1 MIKKAFLIFLIF
13 IYSCYAPPTIYVP
26 SGSYN
31 LSKSINSIIN
41 GSEIKTNIAVK
52 AVNLISGEIL
62 IDLNSHSLFNPAS
75 NNKLYTSISALGI
88 LDTNFTF
95 NTSVYSDTKAIYL
108 VGGGDPDL
116 TLEQLD
122 SLATITAKKNSPGK
136 RLVIDDS
143 ILDTLV
149 YGPGWMWDEG
159 DEWYS
164 AQISGLSV
172 NDNCIDFIVN
182 PADNG
187 KLIDIQILPQSDY
200 YTFLNEAYTVNDTTN
215 FKKLKISRDWK
226 NKNNNFLITGS
237 IMDTTSSDT
246 IIRNVH
252 DPTLFTGYLFKE
264 MLQKKGLPISALE
277 KGNRSSSSLKI
288 ASHRSSSLISIVEN
302 LMVESDNLTA
312 EILVKIIGHH
322 TTGDQGNWKNGLHAM
337 RLYLND
343 QVGLDT
349 TNFSISDGSGVSRYN
364 YSSASHFIDLL
375 SWIYNTSNI
384 RDIYLKTLSYTGE
397 NGTLL
402 DRNLPD
408 GIYAKTGSLSGVSTF
423 SGYIIHPSK
432 DPIAFSIL
440 MNGHKGSSF
449 SFRALQDRIVSQIAS
464 F

>member
-1 MIKKAFLIFLIF
+1 M
-13 IYSCYAPPTIYVP
+13 YMP

-31 LSKSINSIIN
+31 LSRSVNSIIN

-95 NTSVYSDTKAIYL
+95 NTSVYSDSKAIYL

-116 TLEQLD
+116 TLDQLD
-122 SLATITAKKNSPGK
+122 SLATITANKNPSGK

-172 NDNCIDFIVN
+172 NDNCIDFIVS
-182 PADNG
+182 PAING
-187 KLIDIQILPQSDY
+187 KLVNIQVQPESGY
-200 YTFLNEAYTVNDTTN
+200 YSFYNEAYTVNDTTD
-215 FKKLKISRDWK
+215 FKKLDISRDWK
-226 NKNNNFLITGS
+226 NKNNSFMITGS
-237 IMDTTSSDT
+237 VLDTTSSDT
-246 IIRNVH
+246 ILRNVH

-264 MLQKKGLPISALE
+264 MLEKKGLFISNLE
-277 KGNRSSSSLKI
+277 KGNLSLTSSKI
-288 ASHRSSSLISIVEN
+288 ASHKSSSLISIVEN

-312 EILVKIIGHH
+312 ELLVKTIGNH
-322 TTGDQGNWKNGLHAM
+322 TTGLQGNWKNGLHAM
-337 RLYLND
+337 RLFLND
-343 QVGLDT
+343 EVGMDT
-349 TNFSISDGSGVSRYN
+349 TSFSISDGSGVSRYN
-364 YSSASHFIDLL
+364 YSSASHFIELL

-384 RDIYLKTLSYTGE
+384 RDIYLRTLSYTGE

-423 SGYIIHPSK
+423 SGYIVHPSK

-440 MNGHKGSSF
+440 MNGYKGSSF